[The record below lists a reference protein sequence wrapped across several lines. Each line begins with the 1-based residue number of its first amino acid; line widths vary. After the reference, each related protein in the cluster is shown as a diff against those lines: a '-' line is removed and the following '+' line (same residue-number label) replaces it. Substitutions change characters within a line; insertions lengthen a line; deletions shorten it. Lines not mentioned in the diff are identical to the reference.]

1 MVAREQF
8 AWVWLLTL
16 VVTYTVYF
24 TAVVLTGETTFWTQ
38 IVMFAATAIVQVVII
53 ATVSAVIALRRKDE
67 VSGDE
72 RDRAIEQRATAVAY
86 NILVTGIVLVGCVLP
101 FTQSGW
107 KLFNAA
113 VFAIALAEIVRYGLI
128 VAMYR
133 RGMKDGQASRGWHG

>member
-72 RDRAIEQRATAVAY
+72 RDLAIEQRATAVAY

-113 VFAIALAEIVRYGLI
+113 VFAIALAEIVRHGLI
-128 VAMYR
+128 IVMYR
-133 RGMKDGQASRGWHG
+133 KGLKESKASRGWHG